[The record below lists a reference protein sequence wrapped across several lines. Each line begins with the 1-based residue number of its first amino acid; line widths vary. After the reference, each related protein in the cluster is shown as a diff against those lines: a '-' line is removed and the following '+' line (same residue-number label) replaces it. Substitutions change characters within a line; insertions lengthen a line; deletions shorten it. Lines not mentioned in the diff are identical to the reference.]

1 MKIQCCIAKLH
12 SALLE
17 QKSITT
23 VITVEIDLFLHVLK
37 IVRNP

>member
-1 MKIQCCIAKLH
+1 MKIQYCIANLH

-23 VITVEIDLFLHVLK
+23 VITGDIDLFLHVFDASETS
-37 IVRNP
+37 